1 MEEHKLQMVSR
12 VSGLQNASNS
22 KIVEF
27 VVAGD
32 VMHESCPGVTAML
45 IEKGLL
51 GSFGWF
57 LLLFI
62 FFSLY
67 G

>member
-1 MEEHKLQMVSR
+1 
-12 VSGLQNASNS
+12 
-22 KIVEF
+22 
-27 VVAGD
+27 
-32 VMHESCPGVTAML
+32 MHESCPGVTAML

-67 G
+67 GE